1 MSKAIFPPE
10 IVDLRTAAIE
20 VMKRAYAPY
29 SRLAVGAAILAASGE
44 IFAGCNVENAAFPV
58 GLCAEAIALGAMVAR
73 LGGARVQ
80 AALVVVAG
88 PEKAWPCGACRQR
101 LWEFAR
107 GDMVVYATTLAGE
120 WASSPLVQLLPLGFG
135 PRNLPVSE

>member
-1 MSKAIFPPE
+1 MSKADFPPE
-10 IVDLRTAAIE
+10 AMSLRVAAVE
-20 VMKRAYAPY
+20 AMKRAYAPY
-29 SRLAVGAAILAASGE
+29 SRLAVGAAILATSGE

-58 GLCAEAIALGAMVAR
+58 GLCAEATALGAMVTH
-73 LGGARVQ
+73 LGGKQVR

-101 LWEFAR
+101 LWEFALA
-107 GDMVVYATTLAGE
+107 DTVIYATTLTGE

-135 PRNLPVSE
+135 PRNLNASE

>member
-1 MSKAIFPPE
+1 MSKATFPPGL
-10 IVDLRTAAIE
+10 VDLRAAAIE
-20 VMKRAYAPY
+20 AMKQAYAPY
-29 SRLAVGAAILAASGE
+29 SRLAVGAAILTASGE

-58 GLCAEAIALGAMVAR
+58 GLCAEASALGAMVTC
-73 LGGARVQ
+73 LGGARVR
-80 AALVVVAG
+80 AALVVVTG

-107 GDMVVYATTLAGE
+107 GDTMVYATTLAGE

-135 PRNLPVSE
+135 PHNLEHSE